1 MPDPLTAGMPE
12 RLENRMGR
20 RVEKPQSK
28 KNAITNGGCMK
39 ITRNEHPF

>member
-28 KNAITNGGCMK
+28 KNAITLKRK
-39 ITRNEHPF
+39 IEPQMDAD